1 MTCENDDVSRRSIIT
16 FTFGLAVMWIAIDQ
30 FTKFLAEAYLFED
43 VPIPLIGTWFQLEL
57 VYNPGAAFS
66 IGADYT
72 WVLTVIAGI
81 AAVVLLVIA
90 TRVSNVLWALVIGSM
105 LGGAISHFYDRLLRP
120 PAFAN
125 GHIVDFLNYGGYFV
139 GNIADIALVGA
150 AIGAVILNIRGVE
163 FTARSHREPAPK
175 PE

>member
-1 MTCENDDVSRRSIIT
+1 MSRRSIT
-16 FTFGLAVMWIAIDQ
+16 LLTFGLAVMWIAIDQ
-30 FTKFLAEAYLFED
+30 FTKFLAEAYLLEG

-66 IGADYT
+66 IGSDYT
-72 WVLTVIAGI
+72 WVLTLIAGI
-81 AAVVLLVIA
+81 AAVALFVFA
-90 TRVSNVLWALVIGSM
+90 TKVSNVWWAVAIGSL
-105 LGGAISHFYDRLLRP
+105 LGGAVSHFYDRLLRP

-150 AIGAVILNIRGVE
+150 AIGTVILNFSGVE
-163 FTARSHREPAPK
+163 FNAQSRREQAPK

>member
-1 MTCENDDVSRRSIIT
+1 MSRRNILT
-16 FTFGLAVMWIAIDQ
+16 FTFGLAVVWIAIDQ
-30 FTKFLAEAYLFED
+30 FTKFLAEAYLFEGVK
-43 VPIPLIGTWFQLEL
+43 VPLSGTWFQLEL

-66 IGADYT
+66 IGSDYT

-81 AAVVLLVIA
+81 AAIALIVIG
-90 TRVSNVLWALVIGSM
+90 TRVTTVWWALVIGSM
-105 LGGAISHFYDRLLRP
+105 LGGAVSHFYDRLLRP

-150 AIGAVILNIRGVE
+150 AIGAVILNFSGIE
-163 FTARSHREPAPK
+163 FSEQSRRERAPK
-175 PE
+175 PS

>member
-1 MTCENDDVSRRSIIT
+1 
-16 FTFGLAVMWIAIDQ
+16 MWIAIDQ
-30 FTKFLAEAYLFED
+30 LTKFLAEAYLFEG

-90 TRVSNVLWALVIGSM
+90 SRVSNFWWALVIGSM
-105 LGGAISHFYDRLLRP
+105 LGGAVSHFYDRLLRP

-125 GHIVDFLNYGGYFV
+125 GHIVDFLNYGGHFV

-150 AIGAVILNIRGVE
+150 AIGAVILNFRGVE
-163 FTARSHREPAPK
+163 FTKPSRREPAPT